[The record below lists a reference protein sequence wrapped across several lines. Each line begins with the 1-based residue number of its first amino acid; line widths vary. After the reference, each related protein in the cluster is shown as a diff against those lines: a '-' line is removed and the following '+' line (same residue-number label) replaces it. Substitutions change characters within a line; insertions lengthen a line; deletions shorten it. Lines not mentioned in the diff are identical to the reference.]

1 MTSIKNL
8 LIILLLLVIGFFVFS
23 DPKYIGTNNATT
35 IITKKDTLY
44 KHDTLLKY
52 KKGNDIP
59 FVVLDTL
66 YQINEIQVH
75 DTTYIVN
82 DYNKVKVYSDTLR
95 INADNSVYI
104 QDTITQNKIIGRLY
118 KANLTEKTI
127 VVTNDIYHKPK
138 NELYVGLIGDL
149 RRFDNKIGVGVGLNY
164 KKQKESYTLN
174 FTTNQI
180 SLGLYKKLF

>member
-1 MTSIKNL
+1 MFKNI
-8 LIILLLLVIGFFVFS
+8 LILALIVVVLFFVLIP
-23 DPKYIGTNNATT
+23 DKGGDGTKVITKIDTIIKDTT
-35 IITKKDTLY
+35 IV
-44 KHDTLLKY
+44 KY
-52 KKGNDIP
+52 KKGKDIP

-66 YQINEIQVH
+66 YQIDEVH

-82 DYNKVKVYSDTLR
+82 DYNKIKAYSDTLH

-104 QDTITQNKIIGRLY
+104 QDTITQNKIIGRSY
-118 KANLTEKTI
+118 KANLREKTI

-138 NELYVGLIGDL
+138 NELYLGLLGDL

-164 KKQKESYTLN
+164 KKQNEAYTIS